1 MKKKLAIGSALG
13 VTTLAIGGLIWKIR
27 DNRMW
32 KDIETTLPFPRAK
45 KLGDK

>member
-13 VTTLAIGGLIWKIR
+13 LTTLDVCGLIWKIR

-32 KDIETTLPFPRAK
+32 KEIESTLPFPRAK

>member
-1 MKKKLAIGSALG
+1 MKKKLAIGSALV

-32 KDIETTLPFPRAK
+32 KDIESTLPFPRAK

>member
-32 KDIETTLPFPRAK
+32 KDIESTLRFPRAK

>member
-13 VTTLAIGGLIWKIR
+13 VTTLAIGGLIWKII
-27 DNRMW
+27 DKRMW
-32 KDIETTLPFPRAK
+32 KDIESTRPFPRAK

>member
-13 VTTLAIGGLIWKIR
+13 LTTLAVGGLIWKIR
-27 DNRMW
+27 DYRMW
-32 KDIETTLPFPRAK
+32 KEIESTLTFPRAK

>member
-1 MKKKLAIGSALG
+1 MKKKLAIGSAVGL
-13 VTTLAIGGLIWKIR
+13 TTLAIGGIIWKIK

-32 KDIETTLPFPRAK
+32 KEIEESLPFPRAK

>member
-13 VTTLAIGGLIWKIR
+13 LTTLAVGGLIWKIR

-32 KDIETTLPFPRAK
+32 RDIESTLPFPRAK